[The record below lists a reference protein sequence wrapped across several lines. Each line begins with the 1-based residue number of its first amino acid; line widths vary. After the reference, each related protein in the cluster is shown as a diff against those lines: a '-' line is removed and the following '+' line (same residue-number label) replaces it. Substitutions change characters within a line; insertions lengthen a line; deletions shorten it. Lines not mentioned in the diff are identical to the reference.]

1 MSQGASQL
9 TKQTNHYEN
18 PIVRVAHNFVLP
30 YLPIS
35 IKRFGLGRASSFLG
49 REKNRIP
56 SL

>member
-9 TKQTNHYEN
+9 TKQTNHYKN

-49 REKNRIP
+49 REKKRTP